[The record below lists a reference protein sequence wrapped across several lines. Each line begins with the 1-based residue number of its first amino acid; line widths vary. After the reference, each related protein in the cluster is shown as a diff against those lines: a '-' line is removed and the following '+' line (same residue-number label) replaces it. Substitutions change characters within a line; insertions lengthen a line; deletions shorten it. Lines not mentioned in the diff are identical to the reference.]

1 IISKYAMACLMF
13 ATSVHTDISAQPAS
27 AGTLCVSSTGNKRPI
42 QTLQRG
48 QRLTESHAP
57 QVHDGAAQT
66 NCMKNMTQ
74 EKKVQHYSAITKMK
88 HKCVIFA

>member
-48 QRLTESHAP
+48 QRLTENSR
-57 QVHDGAAQT
+57 T
-66 NCMKNMTQ
+66 LSNSITQ
-74 EKKVQHYSAITKMK
+74 EAKCLGTVLGKVTFKITNY
-88 HKCVIFA
+88 IT